1 MMRPAMATFDLE
13 ARSRRRRT
21 RRDHPRLGLRSLHRS
36 SGSAGSD
43 RGGHPRPRGVDA
55 LPRMIRHPGR
65 RLSRVGTATTVRAKP
80 RLRQHRTRAGTADRS
95 RWHVHQHRAV
105 PCPSIGSD
113 ALPAVRNHQR
123 RGRRVSQ
130 GPLSVPY
137 RGKQWIA
144 CHECRAET
152 SVQPGPR
159 RPTCRHRAQ
168 AAGRLRRSWTA
179 TMTTSRTGLSN
190 HEQRTNGPR
199 VEEAVHLAEIAFH
212 KARRRAR
219 ESVGVRFGCHSDR
232 HALRACRLASG

>member
-1 MMRPAMATFDLE
+1 MQAVALGRTRPTRRCMGGVADVGP
-13 ARSRRRRT
+13 SRRGLTSWLSRRGGPAGRGRPRPGWLRRAPSRRPPQPLRQSPPARPRCPTRRT
-21 RRDHPRLGLRSLHRS
+21 YRSALVTTSWCLG
-36 SGSAGSD
+36 A
-43 RGGHPRPRGVDA
+43 A
-55 LPRMIRHPGR
+55 
-65 RLSRVGTATTVRAKP
+65 A
-80 RLRQHRTRAGTADRS
+80 
-95 RWHVHQHRAV
+95 
-105 PCPSIGSD
+105 
-113 ALPAVRNHQR
+113 
-123 RGRRVSQ
+123 
-130 GPLSVPY
+130 PLSVPY

-190 HEQRTNGPR
+190 HEQRTNGPS

-219 ESVGVRFGCHSDR
+219 ESVGVRFGCHTDR
-232 HALRACRLASG
+232 PALRACRLASG